1 MKTIILAG
9 GLGTRLSEET
19 ELRPKPMVEIGGK
32 PIIWHI
38 MNLYARQGHSEF
50 IIATG
55 YKADFIESWIYQL
68 KEPWN
73 VKAIY
78 TGENTQTGGRIRK
91 VFSQISDDQVFITYG
106 DGLGNINLLKLLNL
120 HQSMDVIA
128 TVTAVRPPARFGV
141 LEISSNLVDHFG
153 EKNQADAGWING
165 GFFLVDRR
173 VLNYIKNDSDPFEST
188 TLPQLASEKKLAANL
203 HTGFW
208 KPMDTLREKKELD
221 QLAKSLNPP
230 WSFLD

>member
-173 VLNYIKNDSDPFEST
+173 VLNYIKNDSDPFESI